1 MLLMEVH
8 DGLFAEPFR
17 VAAPAGHPGWWL
29 LTPCDAEPAEPVSLD
44 SVVTVC
50 PLLREAGELD
60 GGRAFEDFDSLLREI
75 LKRGAPG
82 RQWDQV
88 FDDKHLHEIGD
99 VTLKR
104 ASGKVESWK
113 ILQFQK
119 KQTLIRI
126 AWSYAELRRTVLLT
140 HMFVKPGG
148 KRPTPPSEVTRAKDV
163 LQSYL
168 QALDTR
174 SVKLIEP
181 QGGIDG
187 FQRLVR

>member
-17 VAAPAGHPGWWL
+17 VAAPAGHPGWRL
-29 LTPCDAEPAEPVSLD
+29 LTLCDGEPAEPVSLD
-44 SVVTVC
+44 SVVAVC
-50 PLLREAGELD
+50 PLLREAAELD
-60 GGRAFEDFDSLLREI
+60 GARDFEDFNSLLREI
-75 LKRGAPG
+75 LKRGAAG
-82 RQWDQV
+82 RPWDKV
-88 FDDKHLHEIGD
+88 FDDKHLHDIGD
-99 VTLKR
+99 VTLQR
-104 ASGKVESWK
+104 ASGKTESWK

-119 KQTLIRI
+119 KQTLIRLV
-126 AWSYAELRRTVLLT
+126 WSYAELRWTVLLT
-140 HMFVKPGG
+140 HMFIKPGG
-148 KRPTPPSEVTRAKDV
+148 KRPTPPSEVTRARDV

-168 QALDTR
+168 QALDTK